1 MDDGMAEYIGEALYA
16 LKKSI
21 DKQNS
26 LQEETNDLL
35 RAMNQS
41 LKNTGQATAD
51 LAEVITKR
59 V

>member
-1 MDDGMAEYIGEALYA
+1 MDDGMAEYIGEALEA

-41 LKNTGQATAD
+41 LRNTGQATAD

-59 V
+59 L